1 MNLMILAYFSGR
13 WPWLMPYYFSVK
25 FPILMAIRT
34 YTFVKQDWGYFM
46 LDWCGCSPPLPGPL
60 PRYHGCHP
68 QVSPLKTS
76 DLEPPNRRQT
86 PAGPTCRAGVTL
98 PTSCCLPS
106 CGRRCA
112 TTQTFSRPCFA
123 SRTAR
128 SPGRYASVSARAA
141 VLRQLQLADWSFVPR
156 HCCDA
161 ACLVEAAVTCFASS
175 FLIIKKKADE
185 KLRHNTNTAEQ
196 SKRVRRQVL
205 LFRNSLVFHSLERI
219 TSCFIHIS
227 PM

>member
-86 PAGPTCRAGVTL
+86 PAQP
-98 PTSCCLPS
+98 
-106 CGRRCA
+106 
-112 TTQTFSRPCFA
+112 
-123 SRTAR
+123 
-128 SPGRYASVSARAA
+128 AA
-141 VLRQLQLADWSFVPR
+141 QVLLCQ
-156 HCCDA
+156 HHA
-161 ACLVEAAVTCFASS
+161 ACLPVDAAAPQPKRFHGHVLHRARPAPLGGTRRSLPA
-175 FLIIKKKADE
+175 
-185 KLRHNTNTAEQ
+185 LRCCANCSWPTGRLCRAIAATRPA
-196 SKRVRRQVL
+196 L
-205 LFRNSLVFHSLERI
+205 
-219 TSCFIHIS
+219 
-227 PM
+227 